1 MKKWKY
7 LKCVILM
14 ALLIGVFK
22 LVLMQQNQDYLLVI
36 SGQLKVQGFCF
47 IVI

>member
-7 LKCVILM
+7 LKCFILM

-22 LVLMQQNQDYLLVI
+22 I
-36 SGQLKVQGFCF
+36 SANAAEPRLTLGYKWAAKG
-47 IVI
+47 